1 MFPRIGPTELL
12 IILGLVLVIFGPKR
26 LPEVGRSLGKTLREF
41 RSSTRE
47 KDEPEVLPESQN
59 TTEVIKS

>member
-12 IILGLVLVIFGPKR
+12 IILGVVLVIFGPKR

-41 RSSTRE
+41 RNSTKE
-47 KDEPEVLPESQN
+47 KDEPEALPESPN
-59 TTEVIKS
+59 STEIIKG